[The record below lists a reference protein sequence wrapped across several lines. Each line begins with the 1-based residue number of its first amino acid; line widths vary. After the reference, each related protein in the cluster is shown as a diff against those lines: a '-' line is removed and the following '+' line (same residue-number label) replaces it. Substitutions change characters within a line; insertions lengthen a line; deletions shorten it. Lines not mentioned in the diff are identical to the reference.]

1 MVTILHNRGKAHAF
15 NVALAFAKGDFIL
28 SNDADTK
35 PNPDALWQYMSYFER
50 EGGHNVGAVTG
61 NMLAANRTT
70 LTAQAQQNELNSII
84 GLIKRS
90 QMSYGAL
97 FAFSGANTMYRKQ
110 AVLDVGGWHAE
121 QPTEDISNAWDMQ
134 TAGWRAL
141 FAPHIRFFLDV
152 PEQTRALI
160 KQRRRWSGGGV
171 YVLAS
176 KGPALV
182 RHPITNYRMM
192 PVILGLLG
200 EHRLELP
207 LLDRAGAVHHHAG
220 RAVAIQQDWDRF
232 WHNWYMVGIFV
243 AIQMVVG
250 VLQLTAASF
259 YNDGGRTLKYV
270 VFAPWYMLVYWMMNT
285 WTVVREFV
293 PGAAQGVA
301 PERRRNLEVAGA
313 LRESAGPSRSTRRG
327 IMTDKPSY
335 VVHTVTEKEITV
347 DWFFGKGHLG
357 KKITQFFL
365 LLCRMV
371 LRRILPMV
379 VTASAILNRDNP
391 DKGWWKYAEGF
402 TLVGHDDRVPQAFF
416 LILFVVGYLVL
427 FLVNRASRE
436 VPQRDGDLRRGSAG
450 QEARDRRGDLYEE
463 KFGPL
468 GAARA
473 TSAT

>member
-1 MVTILHNRGKAHAF
+1 MPNDAGEWFVQFIVFAIVAYPIVGGLAFIVSSFYYRIFLEKRDLPRYLEHGEPFVTILIPAHNEEKSIEGTVRYLEGNLNYPPDKFEIIVADDASTDATPQILERLQGEFPDLRVVTVLQNRGKAHAF
-15 NVALAFAKGDFIL
+15 NCAVAFARGDFIL

-35 PNPDALWQYMSYFER
+35 PNPDALWQCMSYFER

-90 QMSYGAL
+90 QLAYGAL

-121 QPTEDISNAWDMQ
+121 QPTEDISIAWDMQ
-134 TAGWRAL
+134 EAGWRAL

-152 PEQTRALI
+152 PEKWRSLV

-182 RHPITNYRMM
+182 RHPIRNFRMM
-192 PVILGLLG
+192 PVVADYTASVFWSFLYWIGLVLFTFTQT
-200 EHRLELP
+200 L
-207 LLDRAGAVHHHAG
+207 
-220 RAVAIQQDWDRF
+220 VAMDQDWERF

-250 VLQLTAASF
+250 LVQLTAASV

-270 VFAPWYMLVYWMMNT
+270 LFAPWYMLVYWMINT

-293 PGAAQGVA
+293 PTLRKVWHRRDGGTWKS
-301 PERRRNLEVAGA
+301 PERSGSL
-313 LRESAGPSRSTRRG
+313 
-327 IMTDKPSY
+327 TDMR
-335 VVHTVTEKEITV
+335 H
-347 DWFFGKGHLG
+347 GLG
-357 KKITQFFL
+357 
-365 LLCRMV
+365 
-371 LRRILPMV
+371 
-379 VTASAILNRDNP
+379 
-391 DKGWWKYAEGF
+391 
-402 TLVGHDDRVPQAFF
+402 
-416 LILFVVGYLVL
+416 
-427 FLVNRASRE
+427 
-436 VPQRDGDLRRGSAG
+436 
-450 QEARDRRGDLYEE
+450 EA
-463 KFGPL
+463 
-468 GAARA
+468 
-473 TSAT
+473 

>member
-1 MVTILHNRGKAHAF
+1 MPIGTGEWLVALFVFAIFAYPIVGGLAFIVSSFYYRVFMEKADRPRYLEHGEPFITILIPAHNEEASIESTVRYLETRLNYPADKYEIVVADDASSDRTPEILARLQGEIAHLRVVTIVQNRGKAHAF

-152 PEQTRALI
+152 PEQAGALI

-192 PVILGLLG
+192 PVIADYTASIVWSFLYWIGLVLFG
-200 EHRLELP
+200 ITQ
-207 LLDRAGAVHHHAG
+207 AT
-220 RAVAIQQDWDRF
+220 VAWQRDWEWF

-250 VLQLTAASF
+250 VIQLTAASV
-259 YNDGGRTLKYV
+259 YNDRGKTLKYV
-270 VFAPWYMLVYWMMNT
+270 IFAPWYMLVYWMINT
-285 WTVVREFV
+285 WTVVREFIPALRKV
-293 PGAAQGVA
+293 WHRKDGGTWKSPERSGSLQNLHDAQG
-301 PERRRNLEVAGA
+301 E
-313 LRESAGPSRSTRRG
+313 
-327 IMTDKPSY
+327 
-335 VVHTVTEKEITV
+335 
-347 DWFFGKGHLG
+347 
-357 KKITQFFL
+357 
-365 LLCRMV
+365 
-371 LRRILPMV
+371 
-379 VTASAILNRDNP
+379 AS
-391 DKGWWKYAEGF
+391 
-402 TLVGHDDRVPQAFF
+402 
-416 LILFVVGYLVL
+416 
-427 FLVNRASRE
+427 
-436 VPQRDGDLRRGSAG
+436 
-450 QEARDRRGDLYEE
+450 
-463 KFGPL
+463 
-468 GAARA
+468 
-473 TSAT
+473 